1 MIDKALDL
9 KNLRRCILLC
19 ALLALLTFLP
29 FMLQDGGVFLVAS
42 DFNDQQIPFTI
53 CLHNNLMD
61 GGLGG
66 WSWNIDLGSPT
77 LTSFSF
83 YELGSVFFW
92 LSMLFPARLFPW
104 LVGWLYML
112 KYAAAGATAFLY
124 LSLFVKDRRYAVAG
138 AVLYA
143 FSGFSA
149 ADVVYYHFHE
159 VIAAFPLLLY
169 GLERCMD
176 ERRDAWMLVLAT
188 ALCALTN
195 YFFFVME
202 CLFLVLYF
210 LFRFWTRDL
219 RRLAGRLLLCL
230 GCGLLGAGIGAVLL
244 LPSLLHLLSLPRSG
258 ADLINIDGLVYETR
272 DFLNIVKGI
281 FLPSE
286 AMDDLNSI
294 YHGHWLSTFC
304 YLPLVGMSFVITYL
318 HDRRTWLSRLMW
330 AMLIISFSPL
340 LTCGFLLFRGTYQR
354 WWFMM
359 VLMMALITVHT
370 AEERERLDLRFG
382 IRVNA
387 LIVSVFCLLLLFLPS
402 YTVEGSLV
410 FHRVRFLL
418 NVGIA
423 LAGMG
428 YLAVRERLPAER
440 RPDFYRWLVLGV
452 SAFSVVTTA
461 STIYCYRLTSPDADY
476 YMALYEMGEQLDLPD
491 EQYRTNATLNKL
503 LMTGHASGIGSY
515 TSTPCG
521 SIRSFDA
528 MFDWHNNVY
537 SFNRATIPGLEEL
550 LGAKYRVHMED
561 PGELPLVQTVSSR
574 GRTLWITEAEAC
586 PIGYQADSYL
596 LYDELMSLP
605 REQRGIALLDS
616 IVIDASDELSVSCLL
631 PHKTLEELE
640 LSRPAAAFAAECR
653 TRAVSDFSRDGHGLR
668 CTIRAGEDGVWYFS
682 VPYDD
687 GWTALLD
694 GEEVTLLSSGSMI
707 AVPVAAGEHTLSL
720 RYCTPGLRL
729 GAAVSLASLALLAGV
744 SLLCRRRK
752 AQVSRESEP

>member
-53 CLHNNLMD
+53 CLHNNLAD
-61 GGLGG
+61 GGFGG

-77 LTSFSF
+77 LTSFTF

-169 GLERCMD
+169 GLERCID
-176 ERRDAWMLVLAT
+176 DRRDAWMLVLAT

-210 LFRFWTRDL
+210 LFRFWTWDL
-219 RRLAGRLLLCL
+219 RKLAGRLLLCL

-286 AMDDLNSI
+286 AMDDPNSI
-294 YHGHWLSTFC
+294 YRGHWLSTYC

-354 WWFMM
+354 WWFMQLPSLPGGKAWTLPLLQN
-359 VLMMALITVHT
+359 VLYFYSKQLGARTINAMSGQTYETVH
-370 AEERERLDLRFG
+370 AMLVRLDSEIQSFPDAVAAEDDDNYGR
-382 IRVNA
+382 RNP
-387 LIVSVFCLLLLFLPS
+387 IVW
-402 YTVEGSLV
+402 ENDRLV
-410 FHRVRFLL
+410 FNLFEPR
-418 NVGIA
+418 I
-423 LAGMG
+423 
-428 YLAVRERLPAER
+428 
-440 RPDFYRWLVLGV
+440 
-452 SAFSVVTTA
+452 T
-461 STIYCYRLTSPDADY
+461 
-476 YMALYEMGEQLDLPD
+476 PD
-491 EQYRTNATLNKL
+491 E
-503 LMTGHASGIGSY
+503 
-515 TSTPCG
+515 
-521 SIRSFDA
+521 
-528 MFDWHNNVY
+528 
-537 SFNRATIPGLEEL
+537 FN
-550 LGAKYRVHMED
+550 
-561 PGELPLVQTVSSR
+561 
-574 GRTLWITEAEAC
+574 
-586 PIGYQADSYL
+586 
-596 LYDELMSLP
+596 
-605 REQRGIALLDS
+605 
-616 IVIDASDELSVSCLL
+616 
-631 PHKTLEELE
+631 
-640 LSRPAAAFAAECR
+640 
-653 TRAVSDFSRDGHGLR
+653 
-668 CTIRAGEDGVWYFS
+668 
-682 VPYDD
+682 
-687 GWTALLD
+687 
-694 GEEVTLLSSGSMI
+694 
-707 AVPVAAGEHTLSL
+707 
-720 RYCTPGLRL
+720 
-729 GAAVSLASLALLAGV
+729 
-744 SLLCRRRK
+744 
-752 AQVSRESEP
+752 